1 MNWKEIKQL
10 HSLFIDGKTSNVIL
24 KIPLGKRW
32 QEMELIRELD
42 QKTVIKT
49 QLYDSFYNKELLS
62 KYNSFD
68 ALLGSL
74 DFVNTNFEETELVAL
89 LRIQSDKEEILI
101 TGKTKKEISTIY
113 FDSAKYLTEG
123 SSLYKAILKILHV
136 VELPAKEHEQQFLFI
151 LHCRNKVPKSIIL
164 CENLNQLTKPRLD
177 DIELW
182 YAGGRNTAKLKFVL
196 EPAIPFY
203 YLCDWDNRGIEIYQD
218 IKKNI
223 FPNIQILIPQDP
235 IKLSNM
241 VSKWKTKIDYSL
253 FTVEA
258 KHILDNLIPEKWIEE
273 ESINH
278 KFLKR

>member
-10 HSLFIDGKTSNVIL
+10 HNLFIEGVTSSVIL
-24 KIPLGKRW
+24 KIPLVKRW
-32 QEMELIRELD
+32 QEMELMAEQN
-42 QKTVIKT
+42 QKTVVKT
-49 QLYDSFYNKELLS
+49 ELYDSFYTKELLS
-62 KYNSFD
+62 KYKSFN
-68 ALLGSL
+68 ALLDSL
-74 DFVNTNFEETELVAL
+74 DLLETNFDETELVAL

-101 TGKTKKEISTIY
+101 TGKTRKEISTIY

-151 LHCRNKVPKSIIL
+151 LHCKNKVPKSIIL

-177 DIELW
+177 DVELW
-182 YAGGRNTAKLKFVL
+182 YAGGRNTAKLKFLV

-223 FPNIQILIPQDP
+223 FPAIQLLIPQEP
-235 IKLSNM
+235 IKFSDT

-253 FTVEA
+253 FTTEA
-258 KHILDNLIPEKWIEE
+258 KQILDNLIPARWIEE

-278 KFLKR
+278 PFLLR